1 MYGRFANAPQEKL
14 LGQPQIREIIKN
26 KDFYAPNF
34 VKIRVIRGQGQSIP
48 TKKYLQK
55 VSLSPIFFVTSP
67 LEQSPLLHQ

>member
-1 MYGRFANAPQEKL
+1 MK
-14 LGQPQIREIIKN
+14 IRE
-26 KDFYAPNF
+26 
-34 VKIRVIRGQGQSIP
+34 IRGQGQSIP